1 VNRQSGNRMIDTF
14 LTFKEFSKMNISK
27 MNKSELAAL
36 VAQLTASVP
45 DDVAP
50 KNDAPDSVSVSYIA
64 NGQEQAITFKAQAIT
79 SDDISGIIKGRNIS
93 DAYLFALFT
102 GAPLPMTASE
112 FSKAL
117 KAQHDADHAHLPKEE
132 RPPFNRDVYPAYQ
145 LVKKADAIRKL
156 HNGELT
162 EIWAD
167 FIETKKAE
175 YAEKVKI
182 AKAEDKKIDALRI
195 QSPSINGL
203 YKIVSA
209 MYRTVTEESAIEK
222 AVKFLQKAIDAM
234 DSTEKLTKAESQ
246 FHSKLIAAL
255 ADPEAKKYQG

>member
-1 VNRQSGNRMIDTF
+1 MD
-14 LTFKEFSKMNISK
+14 ISK
-27 MNKSELAAL
+27 MNKTQLAAL
-36 VAQLTASVP
+36 VAQLTASAS

-50 KNDAPDSVSVSYIA
+50 KNDAPDSVSVAYIA
-64 NGQEQAITFKAQAIT
+64 NGKEDTVTFKAQAIT
-79 SDDISGIIKGRNIS
+79 ADDISSIIKGRSIS
-93 DAYLFALFT
+93 DAYLFSLFT
-102 GAPLPMTASE
+102 GAPLPMTAPE

-117 KAQHDADHAHLPKEE
+117 KTQHDADHAHLPKEK
-132 RPPFNRDVYPAYQ
+132 RPPFNRDNYPAYQ
-145 LVKKADAIRKL
+145 IVKKASAIRKL
-156 HNGELT
+156 HDGELT
-162 EIWAD
+162 KVWAD
-167 FIETKKAE
+167 FIENKKAE
-175 YAEKVKI
+175 YDVK
-182 AKAEDKKIDALRI
+182 AKMAKSEDRKIDALRI

-209 MYRTVTEESAIEK
+209 MYRTITEETAIEK